1 MPFLKIVISGRSS
14 AGLEVPL
21 TLCLKRQAF
30 TSVHQMLK
38 GVQAFKGQQS
48 SDLLKG
54 DSKIALQQVKFSQKR
69 DKLESDYQS

>member
-30 TSVHQMLK
+30 TYVHQMLK
-38 GVQAFKGQQS
+38 GVQVFKGQQS
-48 SDLLKG
+48 SDLLKE
-54 DSKIALQQVKFSQKR
+54 DSKIALQQVQFFG
-69 DKLESDYQS
+69 KLNKIE